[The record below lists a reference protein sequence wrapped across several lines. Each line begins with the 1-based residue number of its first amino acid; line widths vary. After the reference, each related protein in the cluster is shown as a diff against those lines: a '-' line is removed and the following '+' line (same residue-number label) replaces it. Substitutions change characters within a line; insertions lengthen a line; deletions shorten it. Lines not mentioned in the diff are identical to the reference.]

1 MVDATLFTGQPP
13 NSDPVARPEA
23 IIRGGGSVAYFDSD
37 GLFGAFRMVGCRRLR
52 RRTNAKRRQP

>member
-23 IIRGGGSVAYFDSD
+23 IIRGIGGV
-37 GLFGAFRMVGCRRLR
+37 FRF
-52 RRTNAKRRQP
+52 